1 MIGGTRVPSGDESVV
16 LAGPAMPGLIRAVGA
31 LSEAGLRRYAVVG
44 GVAVTARLGQAHRAT
59 ADVDTVVDET
69 TPPDAVQALLAR
81 PDTEPDPDP
90 DRQHRVYVD
99 GTKVEILGVEPI
111 GPDDLDG
118 VHDEGALFVASH
130 TWALETATP
139 LTVVAEVD
147 TEVRATAPFARS
159 GALLAMK
166 LHAIETRSSIG
177 PDKRGADAWDL
188 YRLLVDLDADGG
200 LRQELA
206 AAPAVLCRLV
216 ADAAERI
223 LVAGAPRTSG
233 WLRAS
238 DHSGV
243 TADELRYLAAPVIA
257 ALKAP

>member
-1 MIGGTRVPSGDESVV
+1 MPSGGDSVV
-16 LAGPAMPGLIRAVGA
+16 LAGPAMPALIRAVGA
-31 LSEAGLRRYAVVG
+31 LGEVGLRRYAIVG

-59 ADVDTVVDET
+59 ADVDTVVDDT
-69 TPPDAVQALLAR
+69 TPPNAVQALLAR

-99 GTKVEILGVEPI
+99 GTKVEILAVEPI

-118 VHDEGALFVASH
+118 VHDEGALFVAAH
-130 TWALETATP
+130 TWALDTATP
-139 LTVVAEVD
+139 LMVVAEVD
-147 TEVRATAPFARS
+147 AEVRATAPFARPA
-159 GALLAMK
+159 ALLAMK
-166 LHAIETRSSIG
+166 LHAIETRSLSG

-188 YRLLVDLDADGG
+188 YRLLVDLDADGS
-200 LRQELA
+200 LRQEFG
-206 AAPAVLCRLV
+206 AAPAALRRLV

-243 TADELRYLAAPVIA
+243 TADELRFLAAPVIS
-257 ALKAP
+257 ALNAP